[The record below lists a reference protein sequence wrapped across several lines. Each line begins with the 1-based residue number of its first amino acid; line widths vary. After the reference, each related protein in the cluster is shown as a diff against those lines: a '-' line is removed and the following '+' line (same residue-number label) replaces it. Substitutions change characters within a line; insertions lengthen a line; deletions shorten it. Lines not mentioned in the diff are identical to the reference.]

1 MDRKR
6 FIPLLTFIV
15 GILLIVLVIC
25 LMVNNKPKLTFELKG
40 DEITNIELN
49 DEYVD
54 KGVIADL
61 HGTDLS
67 SYVETDLS
75 GVDTS
80 KYGEFEVKY
89 TLKYK
94 DYEEELIRY
103 VRVNDSIAPKLE
115 LIGENPYIIEMDSI
129 DEDYY
134 YEDEGAIA
142 TDNIDEKI
150 NSKIQIIENVDPKRE
165 GAYTVDIYVADESGN
180 SAHVTRNVY
189 VVKDKN
195 NIDYKALL
203 KDNEITYMEYTD
215 DGFYVKGYVKNDKF
229 DNKIYLCKD
238 KVCTDYKVKN
248 TGGNNFEGYID
259 ITNLKNGNYTI
270 TIDGKNAI
278 SYIPEQFRLWR
289 GRIGDKM
296 LTFKYDLKKNV
307 SITISDFKYEY
318 DIVIDPGHGGDD
330 IGAFNDVTDEKTLN
344 LVQSEYEKKRY
355 EEHGLNVLLLRDD
368 YSYGKVLGSDNIVDV
383 SRKGLAVGYYGS
395 VAKVS
400 YSNHHNSNE
409 IETLS
414 GWEILVPAKATTKEL
429 SLVKDIASAWE
440 KTYEVGEEHV
450 RFYTRNFIDG
460 EMFDKSDRQM
470 YYFNDYYAVIRIPH
484 DCFKTNNFIF
494 EGSYLSN
501 EEDFAYY
508 YNDDNWKNFSEQKIK
523 AVVEYLGKE
532 YIKP

>member
-1 MDRKR
+1 MDKNK

-15 GILLIVLVIC
+15 GILLIVLVIG
-25 LMVNNKPKLTFELKG
+25 LMIVNKPKLTFELKG

-49 DEYVD
+49 EKYVD
-54 KGVIADL
+54 AGVVADL

-75 GVDTS
+75 KVDTS

-103 VRVNDSIAPKLE
+103 VRVNDNIAPELE
-115 LIGENPYIIEMDSI
+115 LIGDNPYIIEI
-129 DEDYY
+129 DAVDDDYY

-150 NSKIQIIENVDPKRE
+150 NGKIQIIENVDPKRE

-180 SAHVTRNVY
+180 TAHVTRNVY

-195 NIDYKALL
+195 NIDYKSLL

-259 ITNLKNGNYTI
+259 ITNLKNGTYTI
-270 TIDGKNAI
+270 TLDDKRAI
-278 SYIPEQFRLWR
+278 TYIPEQFRLCR

-296 LTFKYDLKKNV
+296 LTFKYDLKKQV

-318 DIVIDPGHGGDD
+318 DIVIDPGH
-330 IGAFNDVTDEKTLN
+330 
-344 LVQSEYEKKRY
+344 Q
-355 EEHGLNVLLLRDD
+355 
-368 YSYGKVLGSDNIVDV
+368 
-383 SRKGLAVGYYGS
+383 GYL
-395 VAKVS
+395 
-400 YSNHHNSNE
+400 
-409 IETLS
+409 I
-414 GWEILVPAKATTKEL
+414 
-429 SLVKDIASAWE
+429 
-440 KTYEVGEEHV
+440 
-450 RFYTRNFIDG
+450 TR
-460 EMFDKSDRQM
+460 
-470 YYFNDYYAVIRIPH
+470 
-484 DCFKTNNFIF
+484 
-494 EGSYLSN
+494 
-501 EEDFAYY
+501 
-508 YNDDNWKNFSEQKIK
+508 WKIK
-523 AVVEYLGKE
+523 NLL
-532 YIKP
+532 